1 MVQEEYNGLLEEFRG
16 MEGALLPALHR
27 LQDTY
32 GYVDHTMHLAICDV
46 LGIPVTETASVQ
58 SFYQYF
64 TGKPQGRFVIQ
75 LCGRAAC
82 HVAGAEELLLSWEKA
97 LGITAGETTP
107 DGSYTLLVAGCLGAC
122 DIAPAVKING
132 TIIGPV
138 APGQVQEILSHL
150 EDVITEEKKIPLTE
164 YLETGGYEALKR
176 ALTEPTDIIQQLKES
191 GLRGRSGSGFP
202 VGVKWETT
210 AGVEADKKYI
220 VCNADEGEPE
230 TAKDHKILR
239 ETPYAVLEGMTIA
252 AAAVGAEKGYLYLRK
267 EYEALIPVLKDAIA
281 QATAAGYLG
290 KHICGTDHC
299 FEVEL
304 RLGAGAYLCGEETA
318 LLESIEGRRGRTR
331 QKPPFPGVVGLWGKP
346 TVINNVETLAAVSQV
361 IRDGATA
368 YRKQGTER
376 CPGVKKMTIS
386 GAVNAPGVYDIPM
399 GMKVADILRDY
410 AGGMKD
416 DREPVAIQTGG
427 ASGAIVTP
435 EFLEAT
441 FDIEGAVGAG
451 GVFGTGSL
459 MFVPDGTDLMKLLIN
474 LEEFFVEESCGTCAP
489 CRIGL
494 VHMVNLLKKLEAGE
508 ETETLI
514 DQISELAEQI
524 RQTARCAFGT
534 AAVTPVLSM
543 LTNFPEVFEGKVQ
556 KGGVR

>member
-1 MVQEEYNGLLEEFRG
+1 MVQEEYNKLLEEFRG
-16 MEGALLPALHR
+16 MDSALLPALHI

-32 GYVDHTMHLAICDV
+32 GYVDHAMHLAIREV

-64 TGKPQGRFVIQ
+64 TGKSQGRYVIQ

-97 LGITAGETTP
+97 LGIKAGETTP
-107 DGSYTLLVAGCLGAC
+107 DGSYTLLTTGCLGAC

-138 APGQVQEILSHL
+138 APGQVEEILAHL
-150 EDVITEEKKIPLTE
+150 EDMLIEEKKLPLAE
-164 YLETGGYEALKR
+164 YLKVGGYEGLKCAL
-176 ALTEPTDIIQQLKES
+176 ANPADIIPKLKES

-202 VGVKWETT
+202 VGLKWETT
-210 AGVEADKKYI
+210 ANTESDEKYI

-239 ETPYAVLEGMTIA
+239 ELPYAVLEGMLTA
-252 AAAVGAEKGYLYLRK
+252 AVAVGAEKGYLYLRK
-267 EYEALIPVLKDAIA
+267 EYEALMPVLQDAIA
-281 QATAAGYLG
+281 QATTAGYLG
-290 KHICGTDHC
+290 KHICGTDRN

-331 QKPPFPGVVGLWGKP
+331 LKPPFPGVVGLWGKP

-361 IRDGATA
+361 MRDGAAA

-399 GMKVADILRDY
+399 GMKVRDILKDY
-410 AGGMKD
+410 AGGMKEG
-416 DREPVAIQTGG
+416 RELVAIQTGG
-427 ASGAIVTP
+427 ASGPIVTP
-435 EFLEAT
+435 AFLEAQ
-441 FDIEGAVGAG
+441 FDIEGAAEAG

-459 MFVPDGTDLMKLLIN
+459 MFISGETDLMELLVN
-474 LEEFFVEESCGTCAP
+474 LEEFFVEESCGTCTP

-494 VHMVNLLKKLEAGE
+494 VHMVELLKNLGAGE
-508 ETETLI
+508 AAENAI
-514 DQISELAEQI
+514 SQISELADQI
-524 RQTARCAFGT
+524 RKTARCAFGT

-543 LTNFPEVFEGKVQ
+543 LSNFPAIFEEKVR
-556 KGGVR
+556 KGGVC